1 MRQRM
6 RWLGGIT
13 DSTGMS
19 LSKVQE
25 GQGILECCSPWGCKE
40 QNTTYRLKNNSGEQ
54 LKRLS
59 EVLKH
64 KLMSSTFFVQP
75 VPVLGGL
82 E

>member
-1 MRQRM
+1 M
-6 RWLGGIT
+6 RWLGGVT
-13 DSTGMS
+13 DSKDMS

-25 GQGILECCSPWGCKE
+25 GQGILECCSPWGRKE

-54 LKRLS
+54 LKRLN

-75 VPVLGGL
+75 VPVLGSL